1 MLFKVGIKTVRP
13 DYLGEYWR
21 KTNQEGKRTKA
32 EGCNFKGAAVQL
44 LSLHP
49 VHIRNQCM
57 TPVAECGWVTG
68 SANTFL

>member
-32 EGCNFKGAAVQL
+32 EGCNFKGADVQL

-49 VHIRNQCM
+49 AHIRNQCM
-57 TPVAECGWVTG
+57 TPVAECG
-68 SANTFL
+68 